1 MVVLSPSIFQ
11 PFPSNVQIC
20 LIAAE
25 KNDVID
31 IIVTEI
37 SAGCIKGKVGHA

>member
-1 MVVLSPSIFQ
+1 MVALLPSIFL
-11 PFPSNVQIC
+11 PFPSNVQIRPT
-20 LIAAE
+20 AAE